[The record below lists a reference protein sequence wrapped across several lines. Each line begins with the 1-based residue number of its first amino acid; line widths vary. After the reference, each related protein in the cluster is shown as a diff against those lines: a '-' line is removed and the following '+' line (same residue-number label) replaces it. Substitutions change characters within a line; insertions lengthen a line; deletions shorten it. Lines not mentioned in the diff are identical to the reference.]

1 MDPQEI
7 QVVQGANGYLRFCL
21 TRLTLQVGVLSRWC
35 IFLNVV

>member
-21 TRLTLQVGVLSRWC
+21 TRLTLRVGVLSRWC